1 MNTPLLASFLLIF
14 YPLVV
19 DSSTWFSDKSSSVKD
34 KLKSIL
40 DQNYAY
46 LLAGE
51 PKKVLKFYTSDCVL
65 IGQGAAPIVGKAALF
80 KYFKAATSGPRTVS
94 RNSVYIDEI
103 FDKGNIVTLRYT
115 LTPHAK
121 DCRVLFHSRVI
132 IVWKKTKSGKYLIHN
147 LISNVQENLCP
158 STS

>member
-1 MNTPLLASFLLIF
+1 MNTLLLASFLLIF

-19 DSSTWFSDKSSSVKD
+19 DSSTWFSDKSSSVKG
-34 KLKSIL
+34 KLKRIL
-40 DQNYAY
+40 DKNYAF

-51 PKKVLKFYTSDCVL
+51 PQKALKFYTSDCVL
-65 IGQGAAPIVGKAALF
+65 IGQGAAPIVGKATLL

-121 DCRVLFHSRVI
+121 DRGVLLHSRAI
-132 IVWKKTKSGKYLIHN
+132 IVWKKIKGKYLIHN
-147 LISNVQENLCP
+147 LISNVRENLCP